1 MAISNRQQAL
11 PVVTESQ
18 YDIKREETCV
28 EDIETKPTQRTGHVM
43 TTFHSYSSEHQKAV
57 EKRLLRRI
65 DIHIMPL
72 VVIIYIFSYLDRNS
86 ITQARLYGLQEDTH
100 VTGAVY
106 NTAIAIF
113 SVGYVIMQLPST
125 VLMTKLRPS
134 IYLPTCMIAW
144 AIVSGS
150 TAAASSP
157 AGLLIARF
165 MLGLIEAPFY
175 PGAVYFLSCW
185 YTKKELGIRMAFL
198 ISGLLLSNAFA
209 GLISAGILSGM
220 DGVGNL
226 AAWRWLFILEGLATI
241 VIAVIALVFLPDYP
255 ATTKWLT
262 PEETIVAQGRLAQ
275 DAGSSDVLDEEK
287 VSMIRGIKWA
297 MKDPRTWMFAYL
309 QMSASAAI
317 SYSHFFPTLI
327 HELGFKSNTITLL
340 LTSPPYILAFMWS
353 LGLALSADKMQMR
366 SPHAATSMIVGI
378 VGAVLLIAVPAK
390 QQYARYAF
398 TFLVASGSF
407 GVYSTTYTWLSST
420 IIRPPVKR
428 AAAIG
433 IANTISNCAAL
444 FGGYFWLDIYSP
456 AFRESWGCE
465 LAFMFLG
472 LACILTLRLTLK
484 KANKRFDQ
492 LVAEV
497 DPNDAQAM
505 AALDD
510 DSQRAVLN
518 GFRYII

>member
-1 MAISNRQQAL
+1 
-11 PVVTESQ
+11 
-18 YDIKREETCV
+18 
-28 EDIETKPTQRTGHVM
+28 
-43 TTFHSYSSEHQKAV
+43 
-57 EKRLLRRI
+57 
-65 DIHIMPL
+65 
-72 VVIIYIFSYLDRNS
+72 
-86 ITQARLYGLQEDTH
+86 
-100 VTGAVY
+100 
-106 NTAIAIF
+106 
-113 SVGYVIMQLPST
+113 
-125 VLMTKLRPS
+125 
-134 IYLPTCMIAW
+134 MIAW

-297 MKDPRTWMFAYL
+297 MKDPRTWMFACL

-317 SYSHFFPTLI
+317 SCMYLLHSHF
-327 HELGFKSNTITLL
+327 
-340 LTSPPYILAFMWS
+340 
-353 LGLALSADKMQMR
+353 
-366 SPHAATSMIVGI
+366 
-378 VGAVLLIAVPAK
+378 
-390 QQYARYAF
+390 
-398 TFLVASGSF
+398 
-407 GVYSTTYTWLSST
+407 
-420 IIRPPVKR
+420 
-428 AAAIG
+428 
-433 IANTISNCAAL
+433 
-444 FGGYFWLDIYSP
+444 
-456 AFRESWGCE
+456 
-465 LAFMFLG
+465 
-472 LACILTLRLTLK
+472 
-484 KANKRFDQ
+484 
-492 LVAEV
+492 V
-497 DPNDAQAM
+497 DPSGAYFSEISEGNRRD
-505 AALDD
+505 LC
-510 DSQRAVLN
+510 SQ
-518 GFRYII
+518 IHIEKQC

>member
-1 MAISNRQQAL
+1 
-11 PVVTESQ
+11 
-18 YDIKREETCV
+18 
-28 EDIETKPTQRTGHVM
+28 
-43 TTFHSYSSEHQKAV
+43 
-57 EKRLLRRI
+57 
-65 DIHIMPL
+65 
-72 VVIIYIFSYLDRNS
+72 
-86 ITQARLYGLQEDTH
+86 
-100 VTGAVY
+100 
-106 NTAIAIF
+106 
-113 SVGYVIMQLPST
+113 
-125 VLMTKLRPS
+125 
-134 IYLPTCMIAW
+134 MIAW

-157 AGLLIARF
+157 AGLLVARF
-165 MLGLIEAPFY
+165 MLGVIEAPFY

-220 DGVGNL
+220 AGVGNL

-241 VIAVIALVFLPDYP
+241 AIALVALVFLPDYP
-255 ATTKWLT
+255 ATTKWLSE
-262 PEETIVAQGRLAQ
+262 EETIVAQGRLAK
-275 DAGSSDVLDEEK
+275 DAGSSDVLDEDK
-287 VSMIRGIKWA
+287 VPMLRGIKWA
-297 MKDPRTWMFAYL
+297 LQDPRTWMFACL
-309 QMSASAAI
+309 QMCAAAAI

-327 HELGFKSNTITLL
+327 SQLGFINNTTALL
-340 LTSPPYILAFMWS
+340 LTSPPYILAFLWS
-353 LGLALSADKMQMR
+353 LGLALNADRMQTR
-366 SPHAATSMIVGI
+366 SPHAAISMLVGI
-378 VGAVLLIAVPAK
+378 VGTILLIAVPPEYK
-390 QQYARYAF
+390 YPRYAF

-407 GVYSTTYTWLSST
+407 GVYSSTYTWLSST

-433 IANTISNCAAL
+433 IANTISNTAAL

-472 LACILTLRLTLK
+472 LGCILTLRLVLQR
-484 KANKRFDQ
+484 ANKAFDK
-492 LVAEV
+492 LAAEI
-497 DPNDAQAM
+497 DPNDSVAL

-510 DSQRAVLN
+510 DSRRAVQN